1 MRKFF
6 SLIAAV
12 LFAGSMMADS
22 YTITF
27 KSTEGADATASL
39 TSTDVAD
46 YIASGAEYVSA
57 ISASGKVYNGQAGYG
72 LKFGNS
78 SSAGA
83 VTMTLATPVAP
94 TSIVMNASP
103 WSATEGSGL
112 LQDSVFATKSTGAK
126 GTFADFTYV
135 YDGATQ
141 VTTIIVGTSV
151 KRGYVKSVTVNYEG
165 GVTPPT
171 PVVDYYVAGSMNG
184 WASAAGNKDYK
195 LAANPGAEGEYM
207 IEMAFAA
214 NDAFKVIGYDGTTT
228 TWYPDGMDNNY
239 IITEAGKYTVYFRP
253 AGGQE
258 GWHYG
263 CINAIKIQAITCAEV
278 YALAKNDKVNLLND
292 VTVTYANGKNVW
304 VKDAT
309 ASMLI
314 YLSDNTTWKAGDVLS
329 GVAGTV
335 DIYNGVTEIKPSA
348 AQAAAVTAT
357 AGEAPAAEV
366 LETVAATDV
375 NKYIVMKNVEFEA
388 DAAFAE
394 GTASNITMNGVTVRN
409 NFKNGYAFT
418 AGKKYDVY
426 GVVTIY
432 QSNPQVY
439 FITAEES
446 KTTAIDNAAIE
457 TKAIKT
463 IENGK
468 LVIIKNG
475 VRFDAQGARL

>member
-12 LFAGSMMADS
+12 LFAGSMFA
-22 YTITF
+22 
-27 KSTEGADATASL
+27 ADATMTKGTNGYDDFTVNSKPAIKVGTSSKGGDMTVTVGAGATTLTVYAAAWKGVNGLVLNITAPDGVAITPASITL
-39 TSTDVAD
+39 TAEDAFTGSEKAFTVANESAYKFD
-46 YIASGAEYVSA
+46 FVISGAE
-57 ISASGKVYNGQAGYG
+57 
-72 LKFGNS
+72 
-78 SSAGA
+78 AGA
-83 VTMTLATPVAP
+83 TFTFTTAT
-94 TSIVMNASP
+94 SKRFLM
-103 WSATEGSGL
+103 W
-112 LQDSVFATKSTGAK
+112 
-126 GTFADFTYV
+126 
-135 YDGATQ
+135 GATYD
-141 VTTIIVGTSV
+141 TG
-151 KRGYVKSVTVNYEG
+151 EG
-165 GVTPPT
+165 GDPT

-239 IITEAGKYTVYFRP
+239 TITEAGKYTVYFRP

-263 CINAIKIQAITCAEV
+263 YINAIKIQAITCAEV

-335 DIYNGVTEIKPSA
+335 DIFNGVTEIKPSA

-366 LETVAATDV
+366 LETVATTDV

-426 GVVTIY
+426 GVVTIF

-457 TKAIKT
+457 TKAIKR

>member
-1 MRKFF
+1 MRKLF

-27 KSTEGADATASL
+27 KSTDGADATASL
-39 TSTDVAD
+39 TSTTVSD
-46 YIASGAEYVSA
+46 YVASGAEYVSA

-103 WSATEGSGL
+103 WSATEGAGL
-112 LQDSVFATKSTGAK
+112 LQDSVYETKSTGGK
-126 GTFADFTYV
+126 GTFADFAYEYNGT
-135 YDGATQ
+135 TE
-141 VTTIIVGTSV
+141 VTTIIVGTSA
-151 KRGYVKSVTVNYEG
+151 KRGYVKSITVNYGE
-165 GVTPPT
+165 VVPPT
-171 PVVDYYVAGSMNG
+171 PKVEYYVAGSMNG

-314 YLSDNTTWKAGDVLS
+314 YLSANTTWQAGDVLS
-329 GVAGTV
+329 GIAGVV
-335 DIYNGVTEIKPSA
+335 DVYNGIHEVKPSA
-348 AQAAAVTAT
+348 DQVAAVTAT
-357 AGEAPAAEV
+357 PGEAPAAEEV
-366 LETVAATDV
+366 ATVTLADV
-375 NKYIVMKNVEFEA
+375 NKYIVMKNV
-388 DAAFAE
+388 DAEGTFAE
-394 GTASNITMNGVTVRN
+394 GTQSNITINGVAVRN
-409 NFKNGYAFT
+409 QFKNGYTFQ

-439 FITAEES
+439 FIKAEAS
-446 KTTAIDNAAIE
+446 SASAIDNAAIE
-457 TKAIKT
+457 TKAIKR

-475 VRFDAQGARL
+475 VRFDAQGIRL

>member
-1 MRKFF
+1 MKKFF

-12 LFAGSMMADS
+12 LFAGSMMAET
-22 YTITF
+22 YTKTAFADLKSGDVVIITMQKATDVYAASNDKGTSNPPAAVAVTVAENAITTDATNILWTVAKDGANITF
-27 KSTEGADATASL
+27 KAGDDALYCTNTNNGVRVGSNANNVFSIDAESGYLFNNATSRYIGVYNGADWRCYTTVNNNIKDQTLAFYA
-39 TSTDVAD
+39 
-46 YIASGAEYVSA
+46 ASGAP
-57 ISASGKVYNGQAGYG
+57 AG
-72 LKFGNS
+72 
-78 SSAGA
+78 
-83 VTMTLATPVAP
+83 
-94 TSIVMNASP
+94 
-103 WSATEGSGL
+103 
-112 LQDSVFATKSTGAK
+112 
-126 GTFADFTYV
+126 
-135 YDGATQ
+135 
-141 VTTIIVGTSV
+141 
-151 KRGYVKSVTVNYEG
+151 
-165 GVTPPT
+165 

-329 GVAGTV
+329 GVAGIV

-366 LETVAATDV
+366 LETVATTDV

-388 DAAFAE
+388 DAAFAD
-394 GTASNITMNGVTVRN
+394 GTQSNITINGVAVRN
-409 NFKNGYAFT
+409 QFKNGYAFT

-457 TKAIKT
+457 TKAIKR

>member
-12 LFAGSMMADS
+12 LFAGSMFA
-22 YTITF
+22 
-27 KSTEGADATASL
+27 ADATMAAGTNGSACTVNGNDGIKCGTSKNAGDMTITVGAGATKLTLYAAAWKGVNGASIAIAAPEGVTANPASL
-39 TSTDVAD
+39 AISPDDGISNNSPFTLSGNAD
-46 YIASGAEYVSA
+46 SFKFEVSLAGVSA
-57 ISASGKVYNGQAGYG
+57 ETV
-72 LKFGNS
+72 L
-78 SSAGA
+78 
-83 VTMTLATPVAP
+83 TL
-94 TSIVMNASP
+94 SC
-103 WSATEGSGL
+103 
-112 LQDSVFATKSTGAK
+112 AK
-126 GTFADFTYV
+126 RFV
-135 YDGATQ
+135 VWGATYDTGE
-141 VTTIIVGTSV
+141 V
-151 KRGYVKSVTVNYEG
+151 
-165 GVTPPT
+165 PPT

-239 IITEAGKYTVYFRP
+239 TITEAGKYTVYFRP

-263 CINAIKIQAITCAEV
+263 YINAIKIQAITCAEV

-366 LETVAATDV
+366 LETVATTDV

-457 TKAIKT
+457 TKAIKR

>member
-12 LFAGSMMADS
+12 LFAGSMMA
-22 YTITF
+22 
-27 KSTEGADATASL
+27 ADATMAAGTNGSACTVNGNDGIKCGTSKNAGDMTITVGAGATKLTVYAAAWKGVNGASIAIAAPEGVTANPASL
-39 TSTDVAD
+39 AITPDDGISNNSPFTLSGNAD
-46 YIASGAEYVSA
+46 SFKFEVSLAGVSA
-57 ISASGKVYNGQAGYG
+57 ETV
-72 LKFGNS
+72 L
-78 SSAGA
+78 
-83 VTMTLATPVAP
+83 TL
-94 TSIVMNASP
+94 SC
-103 WSATEGSGL
+103 
-112 LQDSVFATKSTGAK
+112 AK
-126 GTFADFTYV
+126 RFV
-135 YDGATQ
+135 VWGATYDTGE
-141 VTTIIVGTSV
+141 V
-151 KRGYVKSVTVNYEG
+151 
-165 GVTPPT
+165 PPT
-171 PVVDYYVAGSMNG
+171 PKVEYYVAGSMNG

-278 YALAKNDKVNLLND
+278 YNKAKNDAVALND
-292 VTVTYANGKNVW
+292 VTVTFVNGKNVW
-304 VKDAT
+304 VKDAS

-314 YLSDNTTWKAGDVLS
+314 YLSANSTWQAGDVLS
-329 GVAGTV
+329 GIAGVV
-335 DIYNGVTEIKPSA
+335 DVYNGVHEVKPSA
-348 AQAAAVTAT
+348 EQVAAVTAT
-357 AGEAPAAEV
+357 PGTAPAAEEV
-366 LETVAATDV
+366 ATVTLADV
-375 NKYIVMKNVEFEA
+375 NKYIVMKNV
-388 DAAFAE
+388 DAEGTFAE
-394 GTASNITMNGVTVRN
+394 GTQSNITINGVTVRN
-409 NFKNGYAFT
+409 QFKNGYTFQ

-439 FITAEES
+439 FIKAEAS
-446 KTTAIDNAAIE
+446 SASAIDNAAIE
-457 TKAIKT
+457 TKAIKR